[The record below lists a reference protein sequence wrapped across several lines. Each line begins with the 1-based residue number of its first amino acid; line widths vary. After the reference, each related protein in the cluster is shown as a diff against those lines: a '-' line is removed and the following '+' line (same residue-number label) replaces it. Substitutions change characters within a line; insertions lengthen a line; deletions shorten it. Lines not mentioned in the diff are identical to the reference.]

1 MRATMKRALAVAL
14 VVSSLVVSSLGS
26 GVAPA
31 TAIGD
36 ADPVQAW
43 VDAAMSA
50 EPGGVQVAPGIVEW
64 QGGAAVLTVGEVGS
78 ARAVGSCA
86 TGSICVYASGS
97 LQGAKLAVASCSTFS
112 TAGLGAVV
120 KSMVNARDKG
130 YARGYNSA
138 DGLLTT
144 LAPGVSLNNAPAG
157 LVKVV
162 CA

>member
-1 MRATMKRALAVAL
+1 VNRATAKLALALALAVL
-14 VVSSLVVSSLGS
+14 PLGS
-26 GVAPA
+26 AAAPA
-31 TAIGD
+31 TASGD
-36 ADPVQAW
+36 VDPVQAW
-43 VDAAMSA
+43 VDTAMSA
-50 EPGGVQVAPGIVEW
+50 EPGGIQVAPGVVEW
-64 QGGAAVLTVGEVGS
+64 QGGAAVLTVGAVDS

-120 KSMVNARDKG
+120 KSMVNAREKG